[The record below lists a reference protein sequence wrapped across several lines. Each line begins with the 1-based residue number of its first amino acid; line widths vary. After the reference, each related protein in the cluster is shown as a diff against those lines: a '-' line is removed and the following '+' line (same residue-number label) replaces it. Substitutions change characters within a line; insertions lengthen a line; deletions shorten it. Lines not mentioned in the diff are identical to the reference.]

1 MNVGILFPRS
11 NAYPLIGS
19 EFTEGLKAFTSQ
31 AGLEKDISFFPESIG
46 FGGVE
51 KEVYGKAEKLLMM
64 DDVDILVA
72 FIDERILELLK
83 PLVLASGKLMIIVNP
98 GANHPF
104 NWIPQPNMVSLSLQ
118 HAFLCAL
125 SGFAAAAG
133 KTNVP
138 AAVAT
143 TFYDCGYLHL
153 ADMVREFQSSRGKIQ
168 FNYINNQLKNE
179 TFHIQQLTN
188 FLSSDKDTQT
198 ILCVFDSQ
206 PASQFYT
213 LLNEFERAADLN
225 LFVSPMMLEK
235 KALENIKKGFDFSI
249 TGYMP
254 WHPSVPH
261 EENGQFINFYREKTK
276 KEPGVFS
283 VLGWETGIILK
294 EVYDHCREDF
304 RNGETVTEMLKT
316 RMMNGPRGLLKLDP
330 DTQHFISPA
339 IRCTIAA
346 KSNKMEMEYDL
357 NLENEWE
364 EFTEKPIEGQV
375 SGWTNT
381 YLCY

>member
-1 MNVGILFPRS
+1 L
-11 NAYPLIGS
+11 
-19 EFTEGLKAFTSQ
+19 
-31 AGLEKDISFFPESIG
+31 
-46 FGGVE
+46 
-51 KEVYGKAEKLLMM
+51 
-64 DDVDILVA
+64 A

-83 PLVLASGKLMIIVNP
+83 PLVLASGKLMIMVNP

-118 HAFLCAL
+118 HSFLCAL

-168 FNYINNQLKNE
+168 FNYINN
-179 TFHIQQLTN
+179 QLTN

-235 KALENIKKGFDFSI
+235 KALENIKEGFDFSI

-276 KEPGVFS
+276 KEPGIFS
-283 VLGWETGIILK
+283 VLGWETGMILK
-294 EVYDHCREDF
+294 EVYDCCREDF

-316 RMMNGPRGLLKLDP
+316 KMMNGPRGLLKLDP

-346 KSNKMEMEYDL
+346 KSNKMEMEYGL

-364 EFTEKPIEGQV
+364 EFTEKPMEGQV